1 MIIYKITNKIN
12 GKVYIGLTTQT
23 LEYRWGRH
31 LTEGRNIN
39 NNKHLY
45 KSMRKYGEN
54 NFIIEQIDETD
65 DFVKL
70 GELER
75 YYIKM
80 YDSTNIE
87 KGYNLTAGGEKNQY
101 DGNSQ
106 SKLTVE
112 DVIKIRTAYSEC
124 KYRVKDYWKKYYS
137 QKMSYSG
144 FQKVWD
150 GVTWRGIMQDVY
162 TKENIEKHKKQKSNA
177 GSLNGHSLY
186 NENDVLLFRKYY
198 VTHTLTETYNK
209 FGHKMTKNGF
219 RALIDGGSYSHIPK
233 YSKIK
238 KVWLLDNK
246 IIDIDNYKPVSTIC
260 ESAE

>member
-1 MIIYKITNKIN
+1 MIIYKITNEIN

-23 LEYRWGRH
+23 LEYSWSRH
-31 LTEGRNIN
+31 LTEGRNIK

-45 KSMRKYGEN
+45 KAMRKYGEH
-54 NFIIEQIDETD
+54 NFVIEQIDESN
-65 DFVKL
+65 DFAEL

-75 YYIKM
+75 KYIKM
-80 YDSTNIE
+80 YDSTNAE

-112 DVIKIRTAYSEC
+112 DVIKIRTAYAEC
-124 KYRVKDYWKKYYS
+124 IYRVKEYWEKFYS
-137 QKMSYSG
+137 HKMSYSG

-150 GVTWRGIMQDVY
+150 GTTWRGIMQDVY
-162 TKENIEKHKKQKSNA
+162 TKENIEKHKNQKANK
-177 GSLNGHSLY
+177 GSLNSQSLY
-186 NENDVLLFRKYY
+186 SENEVLMFRKYY
-198 VTHTLTETYNK
+198 VTHTLNETYDK
-209 FGHKMTKNGF
+209 FGYKMTKNGF
-219 RALIDGGSYSHIPK
+219 RSLIDGRTFSHIPI

-238 KVWLLDNK
+238 KQWFLNNK
-246 IIDIDNYKPVSTIC
+246 VINIDNYKPVSTIC